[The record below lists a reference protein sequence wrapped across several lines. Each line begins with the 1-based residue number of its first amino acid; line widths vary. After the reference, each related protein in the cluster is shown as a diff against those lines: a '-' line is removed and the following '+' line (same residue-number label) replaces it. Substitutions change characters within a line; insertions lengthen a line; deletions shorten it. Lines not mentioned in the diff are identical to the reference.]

1 VLWQGNS
8 RITDTEPTLR
18 ILSYLRGGRELS
30 GALGH
35 VLHQGRPVQKQHQR
49 DLIDERQ
56 ELSRDV
62 LTRFLVEERVQRVHV
77 LRQAAQG
84 LLVDG
89 ALRGAAGS
97 HHLLRHLLRLA
108 HKRGKEAHRR
118 LGRGRR
124 RRRWGWA
131 RLLEQDHPGVREN
144 NSLQDR
150 IDELFGP
157 ELDQVG
163 LEIAHVVGDGGGSNG
178 HLVAFQPVGHKHLVE
193 RGCRWSITHKRGPGS
208 ALAIRIDKSRTHV
221 FSRTISDVRIVC
233 YIYEHHNAN

>member
-1 VLWQGNS
+1 VHVAYIHPLPVLWQGKN
-8 RITDTEPTLR
+8 RTTDTEPTLE
-18 ILSYLRGGRELS
+18 ILSYLCGGRELS

-35 VLHQGRPVQKQHQR
+35 VLHQRRAVEEQHQR

-56 ELSRDV
+56 ELRGDI
-62 LTRFLVEERVQRVHV
+62 LPCLLVEERVQRVNV

-108 HKRGKEAHRR
+108 HKRGKEPHRR

-144 NSLQDR
+144 DSLQDR

-163 LEIAHVVGDGGGSNG
+163 LEVAHVVGDGGGG
-178 HLVAFQPVGHKHLVE
+178 DGDLVALQPVRHEHFVQ
-193 RGCRWSITHKRGPGS
+193 RGCRWSTTHKEARVQQGQQ
-208 ALAIRIDKSRTHV
+208 
-221 FSRTISDVRIVC
+221 
-233 YIYEHHNAN
+233 E